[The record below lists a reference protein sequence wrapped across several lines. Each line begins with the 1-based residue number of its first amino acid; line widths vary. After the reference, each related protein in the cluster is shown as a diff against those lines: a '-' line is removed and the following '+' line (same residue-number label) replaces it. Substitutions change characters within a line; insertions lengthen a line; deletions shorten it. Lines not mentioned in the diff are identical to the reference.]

1 MQQFNDFS
9 SAFARDVSPG
19 LSSMHY
25 SQLRSDVTSTVEP
38 GCGNADLLRLQLQG
52 FIDVGMLSER
62 LGDLIHR
69 IEHHAPDAVLCDLRT
84 VSGYGP
90 GTPALAREWFMLAC
104 RAGIRRV
111 ALVATSSVLR
121 TAALALS
128 HNLNLELCCFSG
140 EAQALRWLGE
150 QNNAMPS
157 SSTTSSSV
165 GSGARDARDVNDL
178 QLVSGRVE

>member
-1 MQQFNDFS
+1 
-9 SAFARDVSPG
+9 
-19 LSSMHY
+19 MHY

-62 LGDLIHR
+62 LGDLIQR

-84 VSGYGP
+84 ASGYGP

-128 HNLNLELCCFSG
+128 HNLNLELCCFLG
-140 EAQALRWLGE
+140 EAQALAWLGE
-150 QNNAMPS
+150 RRP
-157 SSTTSSSV
+157 V
-165 GSGARDARDVNDL
+165 GNSGNSDARVLESSLDASLDAGDVNDL
-178 QLVSGRVE
+178 QLVASRVE